1 MLHLHPMKKKFAIV
15 NMYLMMAVLFTI
27 LFQSLHTYRHLV
39 ADYLEEPQECTHS
52 HEGLSHSHDADD
64 CSVCDFTFWYYIK
77 PPIFNYRFDIPLKPV
92 PYILQEVAHVSSFSG
107 SLFSHRGPPTV

>member
-1 MLHLHPMKKKFAIV
+1 MKKKRSIV
-15 NMYLMMAVLFTI
+15 NLYLMMAVLFTI

-39 ADYLEEPQECTHS
+39 ADYLEEPQHCKHS
-52 HEGLSHSHDADD
+52 HDGLSHQHDADD

-77 PPIFNYRFDIPLKPV
+77 PPIFNYRFDTPLKPV

-107 SLFSHRGPPTV
+107 SLFSHRGPPQAV